1 MYLSIYILIC
11 TLICSH
17 FLSNHLNMENKNL
30 DTLFYIRKQ
39 NEQVKKQLLMNALE
53 KKNFD
58 TQLVYIREQ
67 NKQLCKQLLMNALVE
82 NNLDGKIKP
91 GEMRKPRWDCILKES
106 MKSPRSL
113 PMESMKRPSAK

>member
-1 MYLSIYILIC
+1 
-11 TLICSH
+11 
-17 FLSNHLNMENKNL
+17 MENKNL

-53 KKNFD
+53 KKNLD

-67 NKQLCKQLLMNALVE
+67 NEQLCKQLLMNALVE

-91 GEMRKPRWDCILKES
+91 GEMKRPRWDWILKES
-106 MKSPRSL
+106 MESPRSL
-113 PMESMKRPSAK
+113 SMKSMKRP